1 MTGEVTLRGRV
12 LPIGGLKEKLL
23 AALRGG
29 ITTVLIPAE
38 NEKDLAEIP
47 ASLKEVLKIIPVA
60 HVDEVLAIAMT
71 EPMQPIE
78 WTDADEHAA
87 EPPVHPIVPETGT
100 PVRH

>member
-1 MTGEVTLRGRV
+1 V

-47 ASLKEVLKIIPVA
+47 ESLKEVLKIVPVS
-60 HVDEVLAIAMT
+60 HVDEVLSLALV
-71 EPMQPIE
+71 EPMKPIE

-87 EPPVHPIVPETGT
+87 EPPVLPIVPETGT